1 MDLSSWT
8 KMGQEMGMVSSRG
21 SCVVLCPSLIKN
33 LVWKTQWDK
42 IKPRK
47 RVQVTTPLLMNELGG
62 LNHNQCGWISTL

>member
-1 MDLSSWT
+1 MDTSSWM
-8 KMGQEMGMVSSRG
+8 KMGQKMSMVSSRG

-42 IKPRK
+42 TKPRK
-47 RVQVTTPLLMNELGG
+47 RVQVTTPLLMNELDG